1 MHLLIGSRLQIFYWT
16 NFWYLPIDMWSIDW
30 LSPKTIHQ
38 WIILGESQ
46 LIIKTAT
53 IPLNTKK
60 QIPLNQDLLF
70 QF

>member
-1 MHLLIGSRLQIFYWT
+1 MHLLIGNHLQIFYWT

-30 LSPKTIHQ
+30 LSPK
-38 WIILGESQ
+38 IILGESQ
-46 LIIKTAT
+46 LIITKTAT

-70 QF
+70 RF